1 MLPKFRKK
9 GFVGNKQAFVYYIQE
24 MVENAGMRQHDPLP
38 WITEGVL
45 DAEYKEYLLLAWLQK
60 LKAEFRKTR
69 LYPALT
75 DLIRKHKELGQ
86 LQAELVA
93 GKERGEAV
101 GLDLKRLRVL
111 RQAAGDHVGLDDYL
125 DSLIQRALPHL
136 SLAIEEGKT
145 LYDLIENQLRF
156 TPVGI
161 QPLRMEEGYLILTIG
176 QSKGRSLRA
185 YRFHKSRI
193 LRGGEAYLQLQLECV
208 EERTASRYEPAE
220 SIKWSLIGRHRDL
233 PQPATFHAHVD
244 WAVPLQHTLLPI
256 ARRRLLQELTQA

>member
-1 MLPKFRKK
+1 MPNTRSTSCSPGFRSSKPSS
-9 GFVGNKQAFVYYIQE
+9 GIPG
-24 MVENAGMRQHDPLP
+24 L
-38 WITEGVL
+38 
-45 DAEYKEYLLLAWLQK
+45 
-60 LKAEFRKTR
+60 
-69 LYPALT
+69 PALT

-125 DSLIQRALPHL
+125 DNLIQRALPHL
-136 SLAIEEGKT
+136 SLAIEGKT

-208 EERTASRYEPAE
+208 EERKASRYEPAE
-220 SIKWSLIGRHRDL
+220 SIKWSLIGRHRVCL
-233 PQPATFHAHVD
+233 GPRPSTLMWIGRF
-244 WAVPLQHTLLPI
+244 PYSTLLPI
-256 ARRRLLQELTQA
+256 AEPAPPGAHAGMTVLNDRDLMADGPRSAHLEGDLVAC

>member
-1 MLPKFRKK
+1 
-9 GFVGNKQAFVYYIQE
+9 
-24 MVENAGMRQHDPLP
+24 MVENRGMGHHDPLP

-60 LKAEFRKTR
+60 LKAEFRQTR

-86 LQAELVA
+86 LQAELMA

-101 GLDLKRLRVL
+101 GLDMRRLRVL
-111 RQAAGDHVGLDDYL
+111 RQTAGEHEGLDEYL
-125 DSLIQRALPHL
+125 DNLIQRALPHL
-136 SLAIEEGKT
+136 TLALEEGKT
-145 LYDLIENQLRF
+145 LYDLIEDQLRF

-176 QSKGRSLRA
+176 KSNRRSLRA
-185 YRFHKSRI
+185 YRFLKSRI
-193 LRGGEAYLQLQLECV
+193 LEGGETYLQLQMQCV
-208 EERTASRYEPAE
+208 EERSTSRFEPAE
-220 SIKWSLIGRHRDL
+220 SVKWSLIGKHQDL

-244 WAVPLQHTLLPI
+244 WEVPLKHTLLPI
-256 ARRRLLQELTQA
+256 ARRRLLQELTRA

>member
-1 MLPKFRKK
+1 
-9 GFVGNKQAFVYYIQE
+9 
-24 MVENAGMRQHDPLP
+24 MVEKGVTQQHDPLP
-38 WITEGVL
+38 WITEGLL

-60 LKAEFRKTR
+60 LKAEFRQTR

-101 GLDLKRLRVL
+101 GMDLKRLRVL

-176 QSKGRSLRA
+176 KPKGRSLRA

-193 LRGGEAYLQLQLECV
+193 LRGGEAYLHLQLECV
-208 EERTASRYEPAE
+208 EERTASHCEPAE

-256 ARRRLLQELTQA
+256 ARRRLLQELTRA